1 MTDGTKAPWHIWVV
15 GVLSLLWNSIGGFS
29 YTMTRLGKLAELGM
43 GAEEIAYFES
53 HPMWA
58 NTFWALGVW
67 GAILGSILI
76 LARSRHAATAFAV
89 ALIGLVGSTF
99 YQYGMS
105 DIPDSLRS
113 PALSIT
119 IWVTTLLLLWYSL
132 RQKSAGVL
140 R

>member
-1 MTDGTKAPWHIWVV
+1 MAEGTKAPRHLWVI

-29 YTMTRLGKLAELGM
+29 YTMTRLGKLADLGM
-43 GAEEIAYFES
+43 GAEEITYFES

-67 GAILGSILI
+67 GAIIGSILL
-76 LARSRHAATAFAV
+76 LAGSRHAATAFVV

-113 PALSIT
+113 PALSIM
-119 IWVTTLLLLWYSL
+119 IWVTTVLLLWYSL